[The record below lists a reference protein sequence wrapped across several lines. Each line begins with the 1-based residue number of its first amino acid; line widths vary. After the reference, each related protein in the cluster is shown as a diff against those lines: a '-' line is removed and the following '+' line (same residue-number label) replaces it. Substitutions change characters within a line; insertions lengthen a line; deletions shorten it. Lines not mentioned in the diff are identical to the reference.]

1 MLDERLRDP
10 DKSQHEISHDCENPR
25 LPQSNRPVAAGVAA
39 EKNYGSTFAK
49 TSYRDG
55 FGKE

>member
-10 DKSQHEISHDCENPR
+10 DKSQHGISHDCENPR
-25 LPQSNRPVAAGVAA
+25 LPQSNRRVRRLAA
-39 EKNYGSTFAK
+39 EKNYGSMFAK
-49 TSYRDG
+49 IFYRDG

>member
-10 DKSQHEISHDCENPR
+10 DKSQHGISHDCENPR
-25 LPQSNRPVAAGVAA
+25 LPQSDRRVRRLAAG
-39 EKNYGSTFAK
+39 KNYGSMFAK
-49 TSYRDG
+49 TFYRDG